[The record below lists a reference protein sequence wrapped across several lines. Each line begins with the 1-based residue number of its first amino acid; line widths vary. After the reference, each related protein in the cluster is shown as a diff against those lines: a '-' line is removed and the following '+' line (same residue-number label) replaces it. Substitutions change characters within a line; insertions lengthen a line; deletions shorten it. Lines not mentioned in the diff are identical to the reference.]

1 MEGELG
7 PGGVWGTKR
16 AGQYP
21 DEGRGRE
28 EQVQVGGSPAL
39 FHLGTPA
46 PQVPG
51 LTADP

>member
-7 PGGVWGTKR
+7 PGGVSGTKR

-28 EQVQVGGSPAL
+28 GQVQVRGQSSSLSPGNPRPPR
-39 FHLGTPA
+39 FP
-46 PQVPG
+46 V
-51 LTADP
+51 